1 MEHPGKDTGRTEQ
14 EPTEGVGAEETGIE
28 PADATPERGIE
39 PPESESPD
47 SGHVVEEKGRD

>member
-28 PADATPERGIE
+28 PADATHERGIE